1 MQYSVTVAGLS
12 GPATAS
18 HLHGPNGPPGV
29 NAAPMI
35 FFNDLIS
42 ATSVQGTVN
51 VTTDNMNAMLAGTTY
66 FVVSLLRLTTGQL
79 RPYEVHIVETCTCDL
94 KFDLFLL
101 C

>member
-29 NAAPMI
+29 NAGPMI
-35 FFNDLIS
+35 FFNDLIN
-42 ATSVQGTVN
+42 ATSVQGTLA

-66 FVVSLLRLTTGQL
+66 FVVSLQL
-79 RPYEVHIVETCTCDL
+79 RPYEVHIVVICTCDWV
-94 KFDLFLL
+94 L